1 MNYGY
6 YNYYATPIFH
16 YVNMPYL
23 LAAAVIVALVLGIV
37 LFFTFLK
44 KNNEGK
50 YSGLKGKFY
59 NAMTF
64 NRFYAE
70 NIIKF
75 VYVLSACVVTVTGLV
90 QIVIGSFI
98 AGIITLVL
106 GNVILRIS
114 FELLLMFII
123 LCKKTVSMDR
133 RISKIEAFYDDQY
146 GEDWGCDE
154 CADADVCCDECADAD
169 VCCDECAGADVCC
182 DECITDCGE
191 TENSEQKT
199 GEETEM

>member
-6 YNYYATPIFH
+6 YNYYTTPIFH
-16 YVNMPYL
+16 YVNTPYL
-23 LAAAVIVALVLGIV
+23 LAAAVIIALVLGIV

-50 YSGLKGKFY
+50 YSGVKGKFY

-75 VYVLSACVVTVTGLV
+75 IYVILACVLTMVGLV

-98 AGIITLVL
+98 AGIVTLVL

-114 FELLLMFII
+114 IELLLMFII

-133 RISKIEAFYDDQY
+133 RLSKIEAFYEDQY
-146 GEDWGCDE
+146 GEDWGCDG
-154 CADADVCCDECADAD
+154 CCDDCTDADECCTDCTDADEC
-169 VCCDECAGADVCC
+169 CTE
-182 DECITDCGE
+182 CGE
-191 TENSEQKT
+191 TENAEQD
-199 GEETEM
+199 

>member
-23 LAAAVIVALVLGIV
+23 LATAVIIALVLGIV

-50 YSGLKGKFY
+50 YSGIKGKFY

-75 VYVLSACVVTVTGLV
+75 VYVLSACVVTVVGLV
-90 QIVIGSFI
+90 QLVIGSFI
-98 AGIITLVL
+98 AGIVTLVL
-106 GNVILRIS
+106 GNVVLRIS
-114 FELLLMFII
+114 FELLLMFIM
-123 LCKKTVSMDR
+123 LCKKTVSVDR
-133 RISKIEAFYDDQY
+133 RLSKIEAFYDDQY
-146 GEDWGCDE
+146 GEDWGCDGCCDDCADSDE
-154 CADADVCCDECADAD
+154 CCDDCADADECCTE
-169 VCCDECAGADVCC
+169 
-182 DECITDCGE
+182 CGE
-191 TENSEQKT
+191 TENAEQD
-199 GEETEM
+199 